1 MGLHPSQGFMS
12 VAENDLIARSLGP
25 DAYDPPVRDCGPHPF
40 RPVPFPSPEL
50 LRALNLRIEARV
62 CWTCGGGIL
71 HEIHSVDAQE
81 AA

>member
-1 MGLHPSQGFMS
+1 MS

-25 DAYDPPVRDCGPHPF
+25 DAYDPPIIEREPHPF
-40 RPVPFPSPEL
+40 RPIAFPSPEL
-50 LRALNLRIEARV
+50 LRALNLRVGVRV
-62 CWTCGGGIL
+62 CGLCGGGLL

>member
-1 MGLHPSQGFMS
+1 MS

-25 DAYDPPVRDCGPHPF
+25 DAYDPPAVSVGPHPF
-40 RPVPFPSPEL
+40 RSVRISWALHGEL
-50 LRALNLRIEARV
+50 LNQKV
-62 CWTCGGGIL
+62 CSDCGGGIL